1 MTAASWPESHS
12 EGVLEERG
20 MTAASWPE
28 SHSAGVLEEWDDGG
42 VLAGVTLGRGGLGVL
57 EEVGDDVSGLAG
69 VELEE
74 EDAGGSE
81 LSGGEELSLGVGGGE
96 VMG

>member
-1 MTAASWPESHS
+1 MTAVSW
-12 EGVLEERG
+12 
-20 MTAASWPE
+20 TE
-28 SHSAGVLEEWDDGG
+28 SHSAGGD
-42 VLAGVTLGRGGLGVL
+42 LGVL
-57 EEVGDDVSGLAG
+57 EEVGDDVSGLAS

-81 LSGGEELSLGVGGGE
+81 LSGGEELSLGVGGRE